1 MVNLVANANVT
12 LQIEDESGQEGK
24 NVTPSMSLSHHF
36 GAAAYIAHIPDYYDK
51 LSCSM
56 GSATVN
62 SSGISTARESLT
74 FANSTSVSTGKPIK
88 QFGKLT
94 VHGRVE
100 DEDGNSISPDF
111 RYDKESGQII
121 SSQACYA
128 DISVEYTWGYLVL
141 RYMPESTGA
150 NSYQYGTI
158 RSRIG
163 KNVGTFQV
171 PLPEPISSDW
181 VEIGRVVSFYVIGE
195 VNGKKGSYELPKNFP
210 TNLKFEVGNQELEEE
225 GSLKVER
232 VHEIYKMDMLGRV
245 MRESFMHGN
254 LAPYQNTPSK
264 KPEYEFKKGSVPAGY
279 EEGESKVNWSDIK
292 KKISENFTDIKGI

>member
-1 MVNLVANANVT
+1 
-12 LQIEDESGQEGK
+12 
-24 NVTPSMSLSHHF
+24 MSLSHHN
-36 GAAAYIAHIPDYYDK
+36 GAAAYVVHVPDYYDRI
-51 LSCSM
+51 SCSM
-56 GSATVN
+56 GGTTVS
-62 SSGISTARESLT
+62 SSGVVTKMESLT
-74 FANSTSVSTGKPIK
+74 FNNSSSVSTSTPIK
-88 QFGKLT
+88 TLRKLA
-94 VHGRVE
+94 VYGRVE
-100 DEDGNSISPDF
+100 DAEGNSISPHI

-121 SSQACYA
+121 ASQACYA
-128 DISVEYTWGYLVL
+128 DIAVEYSTGYLIL
-141 RYMPESTGA
+141 RYMPESTGT